1 MQAFYQAELRP
12 DLLRIRED
20 AWAEMM
26 DGVRPLCNCD
36 MHIWQK
42 KFHRKFTAPPSMR

>member
-20 AWAEMM
+20 AWAEKM
-26 DGVRPLCNCD
+26 DGDFTLCNCD
-36 MHIWQK
+36 MRFNQK
-42 KFHRKFTAPPSMR
+42 KI